1 MSKRILLG
9 MVGLAGLALTGLLA
23 GCAKLPTTRY
33 YAIDTRLPPAPATRT
48 LPLDVAVAR
57 FRASQMLSQD
67 RLVYRQGANVVNYYN
82 YDRWSVAPPDM
93 LTDALIRALK
103 DSGMFRSVATMQGGP
118 KVDYLLRGYLEQLE
132 EVDAPDGVSARVA
145 LRLEAV
151 DMKTNAVVWTGRGSA
166 NRPVAERS
174 VTGVVRELNEG
185 IEESL
190 QQVIRGM
197 AGHFAK

>member
-9 MVGLAGLALTGLLA
+9 LALTGILTGLLA
-23 GCAKLPTTRY
+23 GCGKLPTTRY
-33 YAIDTRLPPAPATRT
+33 YAIDTRLPSSPATRT

-57 FRASQMLSQD
+57 FRASQMLAQD
-67 RLVYRQGANVVNYYN
+67 RLVYREGHQVNYYN
-82 YDRWSVAPPDM
+82 YDRWSVPPPDM
-93 LTDALIRALK
+93 LTDVLIRSLR

-132 EVDAPDGVSARVA
+132 EVDAPDGVTARVA

-190 QQVIRGM
+190 QQVIRSM

>member
-9 MVGLAGLALTGLLA
+9 MVGVTLAALLA
-23 GCAKLPTTRY
+23 GCGKLPTTRY
-33 YAIDTRLPPAPATRT
+33 YAIDTRLPATPATRS

-67 RLVYRQGANVVNYYN
+67 RLVYRQGSNVVNYYN
-82 YDRWSVAPPDM
+82 YDRWSVSPPDM
-93 LTDALIRALK
+93 LTDALIRSLR

-118 KVDYLLRGYLEQLE
+118 RVDYLLRGYLEQLE
-132 EVDAPDGVSARVA
+132 EVDGTDGVSARVA

-166 NRPVAERS
+166 ERPVADRS

-185 IEESL
+185 ISESL
-190 QQVIRGM
+190 QQVTRGL